1 MQKVK
6 CSKCDSDMP
15 KARHDL
21 GYKECTK
28 CSSVQ
33 PYGHIHILSSKTADT
48 IQILPAEVAERANR
62 YARRMG
68 NGVLKIM
75 SDNKY

>member
-1 MQKVK
+1 
-6 CSKCDSDMP
+6 MP
-15 KARHDL
+15 KARRDL
-21 GYKECTK
+21 GYKECVK

-62 YARRMG
+62 YARRTG